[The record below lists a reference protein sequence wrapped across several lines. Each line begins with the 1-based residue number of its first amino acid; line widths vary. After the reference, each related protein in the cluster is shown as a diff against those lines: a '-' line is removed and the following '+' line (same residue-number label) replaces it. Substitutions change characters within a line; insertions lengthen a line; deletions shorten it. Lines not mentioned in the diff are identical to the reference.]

1 MASFEIKDG
10 VAIIPEGTT
19 KIPSRAFEN
28 CKELTTVII
37 PESVKSIGVHA
48 FFGCTSLTS
57 VFIPKSVTR
66 IAEAAFA
73 ACTSLTSIVVEE
85 GNPIYDSRDNCN
97 AIIETATNTLIKGC
111 SSPSSIYIPSSVTSI
126 GHFAYSRCSLLT
138 SVFIPKNVTSIG
150 EAAFAACTS
159 LKSIVVE
166 EGNPIYD
173 SRDNCNAIIETATN
187 TLIQGCCSLIEV
199 TIPDSVQ
206 SIGNGAFS
214 GCYSLTSVVIS
225 DSVKSIGGSAFRYCI
240 SLTSISFQGTI
251 AQWKE
256 IELGDNWNKEIPAK
270 VVHCTD
276 GDVEI

>member
-10 VAIIPEGTT
+10 VAIIPEGTN
-19 KIPSRAFEN
+19 KIPSRAFED
-28 CKELTTVII
+28 CSSLISVVI

-48 FFGCTSLTS
+48 FFRCTLMTS

-66 IAEAAFA
+66 IA
-73 ACTSLTSIVVEE
+73 
-85 GNPIYDSRDNCN
+85 
-97 AIIETATNTLIKGC
+97 
-111 SSPSSIYIPSSVTSI
+111 
-126 GHFAYSRCSLLT
+126 
-138 SVFIPKNVTSIG
+138 

-187 TLIQGCCSLIEV
+187 TLIQGCCSLTEV

-225 DSVKSIGGSAFRYCI
+225 ESVKSIGGSAFRYCI

-251 AQWKE
+251 AQRKE
-256 IELGDNWNKEIPAK
+256 IELGDNWNKEILAK